1 MCVII
6 SYFRAYFR
14 NYAGMST
21 HSFSILTGNSEW
33 PPGAMD
39 VIFPRPHLEALVRL
53 ISPFFMIS
61 QYFLSHGQGSVGNWR
76 PFAWATAAD
85 KGNFGDA
92 GVNVLSPTQN
102 HAFLCRWI
110 GKRYYV
116 AVPQRYVCF
125 LGGPIT

>member
-1 MCVII
+1 MKDPPGDLDVIKT
-6 SYFRAYFR
+6 SSRGTRAADF
-14 NYAGMST
+14 
-21 HSFSILTGNSEW
+21 SFSI
-33 PPGAMD
+33 
-39 VIFPRPHLEALVRL
+39 
-53 ISPFFMIS
+53 IS
-61 QYFLSHGQGSVGNWR
+61 QYFLLHGQGSVGNRR

-85 KGNFGDA
+85 EGNFGDA